1 MKNFFKKIV
10 DVIKNN
16 LVKTTL
22 IVVLNVCFVAL
33 CLGISS
39 YAWIIAK
46 ANLSTITVDSG
57 SLEVSTIEVT
67 AYKYVFGTSGSLT
80 DYTTGTVTSYALSSG
95 AIEMNRFDPVSIYI
109 QNPTDAEIKTM
120 SSKIIQMLF

>member
-1 MKNFFKKIV
+1 V

-57 SLEVSTIEVT
+57 SLEV
-67 AYKYVFGTSGSLT
+67 
-80 DYTTGTVTSYALSSG
+80 
-95 AIEMNRFDPVSIYI
+95 
-109 QNPTDAEIKTM
+109 
-120 SSKIIQMLF
+120 